1 MISYDLTVIGAG
13 PGGYVAAVRA
23 AQLGKKVAVVE
34 KNQLGGTCLN
44 MGCIPSKVY
53 LQHAQWALTQK
64 KSINYG
70 FQTDVQKPD
79 FAKLWDRKNQVV
91 QTLQNG
97 VSSLFRTNKVTYY
110 NGTAK
115 LISNHIV
122 QVDDQ
127 KLNTQKILLATG
139 SLPFVPP
146 IAGLQEVDYET
157 TDTFFN
163 LQELPQQLVIIGGG
177 VIAVELAFAMRP
189 LGVEVSVIEVAPDI
203 LLTEDA
209 DARKLIK
216 QQMQHLGMKIITAAK
231 IQQVESQHV
240 IVNGQTIPYDCLLVA
255 TGRKTD
261 FRLPDQ
267 LQLKKDAK
275 QKFVAVDSQYRTS
288 VEDVYAIG
296 DLIGGYQLAHVAS
309 REGLLAVANMF
320 AQPQAPLDKNLVP
333 RGVYSFPEVAS
344 FGLSFAQ
351 AQHQYAN
358 VIVQKVPFANNA
370 KALAADA
377 PQGFIKLISEKE
389 DHQILGAVI
398 VGEHATELIQTILA
412 VKNAEGTL
420 DELAATV
427 FAHPTL
433 SEAIGDVTEQLLIP

>member
-1 MISYDLTVIGAG
+1 M
-13 PGGYVAAVRA
+13 
-23 AQLGKKVAVVE
+23 
-34 KNQLGGTCLN
+34 
-44 MGCIPSKVY
+44 
-53 LQHAQWALTQK
+53 
-64 KSINYG
+64 
-70 FQTDVQKPD
+70 
-79 FAKLWDRKNQVV
+79 
-91 QTLQNG
+91 
-97 VSSLFRTNKVTYY
+97 
-110 NGTAK
+110 
-115 LISNHIV
+115 
-122 QVDDQ
+122 
-127 KLNTQKILLATG
+127 
-139 SLPFVPP
+139 
-146 IAGLQEVDYET
+146 
-157 TDTFFN
+157 
-163 LQELPQQLVIIGGG
+163 PQQLVIIGGG

-231 IQQVESQHV
+231 IQQVESQRV

-344 FGLSFAQ
+344 FGLSVSQ

>member
-79 FAKLWDRKNQVV
+79 FTKLWDRKNQVV

-231 IQQVESQHV
+231 IQQVESQRV
-240 IVNGQTIPYDCLLVA
+240 IVNGQI
-255 TGRKTD
+255 GR
-261 FRLPDQ
+261 
-267 LQLKKDAK
+267 
-275 QKFVAVDSQYRTS
+275 
-288 VEDVYAIG
+288 
-296 DLIGGYQLAHVAS
+296 AS
-309 REGLLAVANMF
+309 CRERV
-320 AQPQAPLDKNLVP
+320 
-333 RGVYSFPEVAS
+333 
-344 FGLSFAQ
+344 
-351 AQHQYAN
+351 
-358 VIVQKVPFANNA
+358 
-370 KALAADA
+370 
-377 PQGFIKLISEKE
+377 
-389 DHQILGAVI
+389 
-398 VGEHATELIQTILA
+398 
-412 VKNAEGTL
+412 
-420 DELAATV
+420 
-427 FAHPTL
+427 
-433 SEAIGDVTEQLLIP
+433 

>member
-1 MISYDLTVIGAG
+1 
-13 PGGYVAAVRA
+13 
-23 AQLGKKVAVVE
+23 
-34 KNQLGGTCLN
+34 

-231 IQQVESQHV
+231 IQQVESQRV

-309 REGLLAVANMF
+309 REGLLAVADMF

-333 RGVYSFPEVAS
+333 RGVYSFPEVSS
-344 FGLSFAQ
+344 FGLSVAQ

-358 VIVQKVPFANNA
+358 VIVQKYLLLIMLRHSLLMLP
-370 KALAADA
+370 KAL
-377 PQGFIKLISEKE
+377 S
-389 DHQILGAVI
+389 
-398 VGEHATELIQTILA
+398 
-412 VKNAEGTL
+412 N
-420 DELAATV
+420 
-427 FAHPTL
+427 
-433 SEAIGDVTEQLLIP
+433 